1 MNKNQEKKIVS
12 FIKLSSFFEAHKNE
26 FSKEQDILISV
37 NVFNARL
44 DSLQQELIN
53 AARTSNE
60 ICTEVLL
67 VRSLVVKLCAKIS
80 SALRSYAKASDFSL
94 LTRDLY
100 IDVSSLG
107 DNELLEYSLQLLEE
121 ALPLEKA
128 PGVSDLKNGEFD
140 SFKNLIDNLK
150 QIVTVPGMMYNFR
163 AKTSEAF
170 DENIVEAEKLL
181 SQLNKAGETLTKE
194 KFYSEYLSLSNLVTA

>member
-1 MNKNQEKKIVS
+1 MNKKQEKNIVS

-26 FSKEQDILISV
+26 ISKDQNNLILV

-44 DSLQQELIN
+44 DSIQQELIN

-67 VRSLVVKLCAKIS
+67 ARSLVIKLCSKIS

-100 IDVSSLG
+100 IDVQSLG

-121 ALPLEKA
+121 ASPLEKA
-128 PGVSDLKNGEFD
+128 LDLKNGEFD
-140 SFKNLIDNLK
+140 SFRNLIDNLK

-170 DENIVEAEKLL
+170 DENIVESEKILAQLNEAEEKLK
-181 SQLNKAGETLTKE
+181 QE
-194 KFYSEYLSLSNLVTA
+194 KFYSEYLSLRNLVTA

>member
-26 FSKEQDILISV
+26 FSKDQDILISV

-60 ICTEVLL
+60 ICTLILL
-67 VRSLVVKLCAKIS
+67 ARSLVIKLYSKIS
-80 SALRSYAKASDFSL
+80 SALRSYAKASDLSL
-94 LTRDLY
+94 LSRDLY
-100 IDVSSLG
+100 IDVHSLG

-121 ALPLEKA
+121 ASPLEKTLE
-128 PGVSDLKNGEFD
+128 VSHLKDGEFD
-140 SFKNLIDNLK
+140 SFRNLIDNLK

-170 DENIVEAEKLL
+170 DENIIEAEKLL
-181 SQLNKAGETLTKE
+181 LQLNKAGETITKE
-194 KFYSEYLSLSNLVTA
+194 KFYSEYLSLSNLVIA

>member
-12 FIKLSSFFEAHKNE
+12 FIKFSSFFETYRNV
-26 FSKEQDILISV
+26 FSKNQDILILV

-53 AARTSNE
+53 AAKTSNE

-67 VRSLVVKLCAKIS
+67 ARSLVIKLCTKVS
-80 SALRSYAKASDFSL
+80 TALRSYAKASDFSL

-100 IDVSSLG
+100 IDFQSLG
-107 DNELLEYSLQLLEE
+107 DNELLEYSAKLLEE
-121 ALPLEKA
+121 TLPLENA
-128 PGVSDLKNGEFD
+128 LADTDLRDSELD
-140 SFKNLIDNLK
+140 SFRNLIDNLK

-170 DENIVEAEKLL
+170 DENIIESEKLL
-181 SQLNKAGETLTKE
+181 AQLNKAEESLTNE
-194 KFYSEYLSLSNLVTA
+194 KFYSEYLSLRNLVSA